1 MMRGVRARLTTTIVA
16 LVVVTAAVLGLAA
29 SLFVDNR
36 LHQQALDDARDQA
49 RFDLSVLA
57 PSRLDDPPTPQAIE
71 ALAGDFLVRDLP
83 TIIVPPGGEPYVAK
97 SNLEG
102 VLDAIPPD
110 VRRFVSDGQLAY
122 SWQSVDGQPSLI
134 VGGRSGG
141 SGPEIWFVHDVSPI
155 EQALGQLRLALAGG
169 ALLAAFFAV
178 IAARVVAR
186 GVLAPVD
193 EASRAA
199 QRIERGDLAAR
210 VPVTSDDEFG
220 VWADRFN
227 RMADSLQDTIVRLE
241 TAQAQNRQ
249 FVADV
254 SHELRTPVTALVAE
268 ASLLRDHLHALPPE
282 ARRTGELVVQD
293 IARMRAL
300 VEDLMELSRFD
311 AAGEEV
317 RRQPVDLG
325 RLLRAVA
332 AVRLPDA
339 VLELPDEA
347 VVVESDPRRLERI
360 LANLLD
366 NAREHAPGALV
377 VVRLRSTAELVMIA
391 VLDRGPGVP
400 PDRLDRIFDRFF
412 MADPSRRGGS
422 GLGLA
427 IAAENAALL
436 GGLLEARNRSGGGLE
451 IALRLPVTEP
461 LRHGDAAATEDDDRD
476 HRSTSFRSPRP

>member
-1 MMRGVRARLTTTIVA
+1 MLGGVRARLTTTIVA
-16 LVVVTAAVLGLAA
+16 LVVVTAALLGVAA
-29 SLFVDNR
+29 TAFVDAG
-36 LHQQALDDARDQA
+36 LHRQALDDARDQA

-57 PSRLDDPPTPQAIE
+57 PTRLGDQPTPESIE
-71 ALAGDFLVRDLP
+71 ALAADFQFRDLP
-83 TIIVPPGGEPYVAK
+83 TIIVPAGAEPYLA
-97 SNLEG
+97 SATLEG
-102 VLDAIPPD
+102 VLEAIPAD
-110 VRRFVSDGQLAY
+110 VRRFVNDGQLAY
-122 SWQSVDGQPSLI
+122 SWEAVNGEPSLI

-141 SGPEIWFVHDVSPI
+141 TGPEIWFIHNVAAI
-155 EQALGQLRLALAGG
+155 EQAIGQLRFALGIGGLVAAILA
-169 ALLAAFFAV
+169 V
-178 IAARVVAR
+178 VVARVVAR

-199 QRIERGDLAAR
+199 ERIERGDLSAR
-210 VPVTSDDEFG
+210 VPVTTDDEFG

-227 RMADSLQDTIVRLE
+227 RMADSLEETIVRLE
-241 TAQAQNRQ
+241 SAQTQNRR

-268 ASLLRDHLHALPPE
+268 ASLLRDHLDALPPE
-282 ARRTGELVVQD
+282 ARRTGQLVIQD
-293 IARMRAL
+293 IGRMRDL

-317 RRQPVDLG
+317 RRQPVDIV
-325 RLLRAVA
+325 RLLRTVA
-332 AVRLPDA
+332 GARHPDA
-339 VLELPDEA
+339 LLELPEGPF
-347 VVVESDPRRLERI
+347 ELETDPRRLERI

-377 VVRLRSTAELVMIA
+377 VVRLATSPEDVVVS

-436 GGLLEARNRSGGGLE
+436 GGELLARNRSGGGLE

-461 LRHGDAAATEDDDRD
+461 LPDGDPAAIDDVEGDP
-476 HRSTSFRSPRP
+476 RSIRTRSQRP

>member
-1 MMRGVRARLTTTIVA
+1 MMRGVRARLTATIVA

-29 SLFVDNR
+29 SLFVDAR

-57 PSRLDDPPTPQAIE
+57 PSILDDQPTPE
-71 ALAGDFLVRDLP
+71 KLAELAAAFKFRGLQS
-83 TIIVPPGGEPYVAK
+83 IIVPVGGVPSYDPTTLQGT
-97 SNLEG
+97 LET
-102 VLDAIPPD
+102 IPAS
-110 VRRFVSDGQLAY
+110 VRRFVTDGQVAY
-122 SWQSVDGQPSLI
+122 SWQDVEGTPSLI
-134 VGGRSGG
+134 LGGRAGG
-141 SGPEIWFVHDVSPI
+141 TGPEIYLIRDVGGI
-155 EQALGQLRLALAGG
+155 ELALGQLRLALAIG
-169 ALLAAFFAV
+169 ALVAV
-178 IAARVVAR
+178 ILAVVAARVVAR

-193 EASRAA
+193 EASQAA
-199 QRIERGDLAAR
+199 QRIERGDLSAR

-227 RMADSLQDTIVRLE
+227 RMADSLEDTILRLE
-241 TAQAQNRQ
+241 AAQAQNRR

-268 ASLLRDHLHALPPE
+268 ASLLRDHLGALPPA
-282 ARRTGELVVQD
+282 ARRTGELVIQD
-293 IARMRAL
+293 IGRMRDL

-317 RRQPVDLG
+317 RLQPVDLG
-325 RLLRAVA
+325 RVIRGVA
-332 AVRLPDA
+332 AARHPDA
-339 VLELPDEA
+339 ALELPDDR
-347 VVVESDPRRLERI
+347 VVIDSEPRRLERI

-377 VVRLRSTAELVMIA
+377 VVRLRATAEQVTVA

-400 PDRLDRIFDRFF
+400 PDRLERIFERFY

-436 GGLLEARNRSGGGLE
+436 GGDLLARNRSGGGLE
-451 IALRLPVTEP
+451 IQLRLPVTQP
-461 LRHGDAAATEDDDRD
+461 LPDGDRTAIHEDEGDDR
-476 HRSTSFRSPRP
+476 

>member
-1 MMRGVRARLTTTIVA
+1 MIRGVRARLTATIVA

-29 SLFVDNR
+29 SLFVDAR

-57 PSRLDDPPTPQAIE
+57 PSILGDAPTPE
-71 ALAGDFLVRDLP
+71 KLADLAAAFKFRGLQSV
-83 TIIVPPGGEPYVAK
+83 IVPVGGVPSYDPTTLQGT
-97 SNLEG
+97 LET
-102 VLDAIPPD
+102 IPAS
-110 VRRFVSDGQLAY
+110 VRRFVADGQVAY
-122 SWQSVDGQPSLI
+122 SWQDVEGTPSLI
-134 VGGRSGG
+134 LGGRAGG
-141 SGPEIWFVHDVSPI
+141 NGPEIYLIRDVSGI
-155 EQALGQLRLALAGG
+155 ELALGQLRLALAIG
-169 ALLAAFFAV
+169 ALVAV
-178 IAARVVAR
+178 ILAVVAARVVAR

-199 QRIERGDLAAR
+199 ERIERGDLSAR
-210 VPVTSDDEFG
+210 VPVTSNDEFG

-227 RMADSLQDTIVRLE
+227 RMADSLQETILRLE
-241 TAQAQNRQ
+241 AAQAQNRR

-268 ASLLRDHLHALPPE
+268 ASLLRDHLGSLPPV

-293 IARMRAL
+293 IGRMRDL

-317 RRQPVDLG
+317 RLQPVDLG
-325 RLLRAVA
+325 RVVRGVA
-332 AVRLPDA
+332 AARHPDA
-339 VLELPDEA
+339 ALELPEDRIVIDSE
-347 VVVESDPRRLERI
+347 PRRLERI

-377 VVRLRSTAELVMIA
+377 VVRLRATADQVTVA

-400 PDRLDRIFDRFF
+400 PGRLERIFERFY

-436 GGLLEARNRSGGGLE
+436 GGDLLARNRSEGGLE
-451 IALRLPVTEP
+451 IQLRLPVTQP
-461 LRHGDAAATEDDDRD
+461 LPDGDRSAIHDDEGDGR
-476 HRSTSFRSPRP
+476 

>member
-1 MMRGVRARLTTTIVA
+1 MIRGVRARLTATIVA
-16 LVVVTAAVLGLAA
+16 LVVVTAAVLGVAA
-29 SLFVDNR
+29 SLFVDAR

-57 PSRLDDPPTPQAIE
+57 PSTLDDPPTPE
-71 ALAGDFLVRDLP
+71 KLAELAAAFKFRGLQS
-83 TIIVPPGGEPYVAK
+83 IIVPVGGVPSYDPTTLQGTLETIPAGVRQFVA
-97 SNLEG
+97 
-102 VLDAIPPD
+102 
-110 VRRFVSDGQLAY
+110 DGQVAY
-122 SWQSVDGQPSLI
+122 SWQDVEGAPSLI
-134 VGGRSGG
+134 IGGRAGG
-141 SGPEIWFVHDVSPI
+141 SGPEIYLIRDVGGI
-155 EQALGQLRLALAGG
+155 ELALGQLRLALAIG
-169 ALLAAFFAV
+169 ALVAV
-178 IAARVVAR
+178 ILAVVAARVVAR

-199 QRIERGDLAAR
+199 QRIERGDLSAR

-220 VWADRFN
+220 VWAERFN
-227 RMADSLQDTIVRLE
+227 RMADSLEDTIVRLE
-241 TAQAQNRQ
+241 AAQAQNRR

-268 ASLLRDHLHALPPE
+268 ASLLRDHLGALPPA
-282 ARRTGELVVQD
+282 ARRTGELVIQD
-293 IARMRAL
+293 IGRMRDL

-317 RRQPVDLG
+317 RLQPVDLG
-325 RLLRAVA
+325 RVVRGVA
-332 AVRLPDA
+332 AARHPDA
-339 VLELPDEA
+339 ALELPDDRIVIDSE
-347 VVVESDPRRLERI
+347 PRRLERI

-377 VVRLRSTAELVMIA
+377 VVRLRATADLVTVA

-400 PDRLDRIFDRFF
+400 PDRLERIFERFY

-436 GGLLEARNRSGGGLE
+436 GGDLLARNRSGGGLE
-451 IALRLPVTEP
+451 IQLRLPVTQP
-461 LRHGDAAATEDDDRD
+461 LPDGDGTAIHDNEGDGR
-476 HRSTSFRSPRP
+476 

>member
-1 MMRGVRARLTTTIVA
+1 MIRGVRARLTATIVA

-29 SLFVDNR
+29 SLFVDAR

-57 PSRLDDPPTPQAIE
+57 PSILDDPPTPE
-71 ALAGDFLVRDLP
+71 KLADLAAAFKFRGLQS
-83 TIIVPPGGEPYVAK
+83 IIVPVGGVPSYDPTTLQGTFETLPA
-97 SNLEG
+97 S
-102 VLDAIPPD
+102 
-110 VRRFVSDGQLAY
+110 VRRFVADGQVAY
-122 SWQSVDGQPSLI
+122 SWQDVEGTPSLI
-134 VGGRSGG
+134 IGGRAGG
-141 SGPEIWFVHDVSPI
+141 TGPEIYLIRDVGGI
-155 EQALGQLRLALAGG
+155 ELALGQLRLALAIG
-169 ALLAAFFAV
+169 ALVAV
-178 IAARVVAR
+178 ILAVVAARVVAR

-193 EASRAA
+193 EASQAA
-199 QRIERGDLAAR
+199 QRIERGDLSAR

-227 RMADSLQDTIVRLE
+227 RMADSLEDTILRLE
-241 TAQAQNRQ
+241 AAQAQNRR

-268 ASLLRDHLHALPPE
+268 ASLLRDHLGALPPA
-282 ARRTGELVVQD
+282 ARRTGELVIQD
-293 IARMRAL
+293 IGRMRDL

-317 RRQPVDLG
+317 RLQPVDLG
-325 RLLRAVA
+325 RVIRGVA
-332 AVRLPDA
+332 AARHPDA
-339 VLELPDEA
+339 ALELPDDR
-347 VVVESDPRRLERI
+347 VVIDSEPRRLERI

-377 VVRLRSTAELVMIA
+377 VVRLRATADEVAVA

-400 PDRLDRIFDRFF
+400 PDRLERIFERFY

-436 GGLLEARNRSGGGLE
+436 GGDLLARNRSGGGLE
-451 IALRLPVTEP
+451 IQLRLPVTQP
-461 LRHGDAAATEDDDRD
+461 LPDGDRTAIHEDEGDDR
-476 HRSTSFRSPRP
+476 